1 MTQGRRGVR
10 RTAVTQFDKETNSL
24 TDSSTRRPDR
34 DANKRAR
41 ASLQLY
47 ADKVKDSGEKELF
60 FNVLPY
66 RWPHPAPGSCDL
78 GPVLRS

>member
-47 ADKVKDSGEKELF
+47 ADKVKDSGGKKAVF
-60 FNVLPY
+60 QRPSLPMT
-66 RWPHPAPGSCDL
+66 PSCTW
-78 GPVLRS
+78 VM